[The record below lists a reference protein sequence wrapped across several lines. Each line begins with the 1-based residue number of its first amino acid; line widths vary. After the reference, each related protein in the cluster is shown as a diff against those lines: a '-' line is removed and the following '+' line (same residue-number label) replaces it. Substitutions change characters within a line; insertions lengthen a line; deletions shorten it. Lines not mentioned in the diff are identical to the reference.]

1 MINMLL
7 PDYKNSIANLPNS
20 VLKYFGVETVGDTLS
35 VFDGF
40 LQKEYKNVVVLLLD
54 GLGVSTIHEHLKED
68 GSFIQHLRGEYSST
82 FPPTTVA
89 ATTSALT
96 GLQPCEHAWLGWDC
110 YYPQID
116 KTVTVYLNTV
126 TGTTMPAADYN
137 VAWKYTPYVNVIE
150 RLNKAGHKAYA
161 VTPFMPPNPQS
172 LEEIIGHIK
181 THCSEPE
188 RKYIYAYWPSPDD
201 FLHRFGGG
209 SKEVFDN
216 LKYLEDKVSALA
228 DELEDTLLVVTADH
242 GHLNSDSA
250 FLNDY
255 PDIIECLERI
265 PSIEPRALNLFVKK
279 GMKKDLEERFN
290 GKFGDKFVLM
300 TKEEVL
306 ERKLFGT
313 GKEHPLF
320 RSMVG
325 DYIAIAVSD
334 LSIYYTDEPALKS
347 VHAGMT
353 EAEMKIPFIVYGE
366 K

>member
-1 MINMLL
+1 MDMVL
-7 PDYKNSIANLPNS
+7 PDYKNSIANMPNS
-20 VLKYFGVETVGDTLS
+20 VLKNFGVETVGDTLP

-54 GLGVSTIHEHLKED
+54 GLGVSTIREHLKED
-68 GSFIQHLRGEYSST
+68 GPFRTHLKCEYSST
-82 FPPTTVA
+82 FVSTTVA
-89 ATTSALT
+89 ATTSAIT

-126 TGTTMPAADYN
+126 TGTGEPAADYN
-137 VAWKYTPYVNVIE
+137 VAWKYTPYVSVIE

-161 VTPFMPPNPQS
+161 VSPFVAPNPQS
-172 LEEIIGHIK
+172 FEEIIGHIK

-188 RKYIYAYWPSPDD
+188 RKYIYAYWPFPDD
-201 FLHRFGGG
+201 TLHRFGGG
-209 SKEVFDN
+209 SKEAFDN
-216 LKYLEDKVSALA
+216 MKYLEDKVSALA

-250 FLNDY
+250 FLKDY
-255 PDIIECLERI
+255 PEIVECLERI
-265 PSIEPRALNLFVKK
+265 PSFEPRALNLFVKK
-279 GMKKDLEERFN
+279 GREKDLEERF
-290 GKFGDKFVLM
+290 KKAFGDKFVLM
-300 TKEEVL
+300 PREEL
-306 ERKLFGT
+306 FERKILGT
-313 GKEHPLF
+313 GKEHTLF

-325 DYIAIAVSD
+325 DYLAIAVSD
-334 LSIYYTDEPALKS
+334 LSLYYNDEPACKS

-353 EAEMKIPFIVYGE
+353 EAEMKIPFIVFGD